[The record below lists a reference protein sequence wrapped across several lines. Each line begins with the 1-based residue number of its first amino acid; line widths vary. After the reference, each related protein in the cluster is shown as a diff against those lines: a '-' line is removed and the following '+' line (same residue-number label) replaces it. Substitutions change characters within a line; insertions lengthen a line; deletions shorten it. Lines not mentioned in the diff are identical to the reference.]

1 MTIADRLRTT
11 VVNLLLERPGR
22 KVALSDWA
30 QKLTKSGAAID
41 RRAAKTK
48 TARAGDTLRHIT
60 TIERWGQHRLQV
72 ALGEPFVQ
80 DESDDYAPAAAPDL
94 ATAREIFRAT
104 RQTTVALV
112 DKLAAAKVDPQLTIL
127 HNQMGPLTVRGWLS
141 YLNTHANLESLRIR

>member
-1 MTIADRLRTT
+1 MAIADLLRTT

-41 RRAAKTK
+41 QRAAKTK
-48 TARAGDTLRHIT
+48 TPSAGDTLRHIT
-60 TIERWGQHRLQV
+60 SIEHWGQRRLQV

-80 DESDDYAPAAAPDL
+80 DESDDYVPPVEPEL
-94 ATAREIFRAT
+94 AKARETFRVT
-104 RQTTVALV
+104 RQTTIDLV
-112 DKLAAAKVDPQLTIL
+112 HKLAAANVDPQLTIP

-141 YLNTHANLESLRIR
+141 YLNTHALLESQRIR